1 MTISWDLICHRKEK
15 QKKQQQPLIVFVIS
29 ILDKLLIRY
38 NLGILLLCDESN
50 YTLCYNN
57 ALNNSDVLPKIEP
70 AVPVFSKV
78 VIEKAQYDLFSSD
91 WK

>member
-1 MTISWDLICHRKEK
+1 MSPRRKA
-15 QKKQQQPLIVFVIS
+15 KKQQQPLIVFVIGIS
-29 ILDKLLIRY
+29 DKLLIRY
-38 NLGILLLCDESN
+38 DLGILLLCDDSN

-57 ALNNSDVLPKIEP
+57 ALKHSDVLPKIEP